1 VAAAYIAPSTRV
13 DIGGGVLNLHC
24 TGDGPRTVV
33 FEAGGSDWSV
43 IWALVQ
49 PQLGPRFRA
58 CSYDRAGL
66 GYSDPSPWPRTPI
79 AIVEDLHSLVG
90 AAALPRPFILV
101 GHSLGGFDAKLYA
114 VLYPDDVEGLVL
126 VDPSEE
132 NEDVRGRAVLEEQLG
147 AREAARAR
155 LAGNSFVTF
164 LLDRYRTC
172 AAEAQKGALDPAS
185 RTYRRC
191 SDPVRPLLGEAIAA
205 ERARIQV
212 TPAYQAAQASEIL
225 NSIYGDKRGDAVYAG
240 LFRPG
245 VLGERP
251 MIVLTHGAFDADD
264 PQDRADHAV
273 MTALHRETARL
284 SLRGSQRDVA
294 GSSHNIEIDRPD
306 AVIAAIREID
316 ALLEKTPS

>member
-1 VAAAYIAPSTRV
+1 M
-13 DIGGGVLNLHC
+13 
-24 TGDGPRTVV
+24 
-33 FEAGGSDWSV
+33 
-43 IWALVQ
+43 
-49 PQLGPRFRA
+49 
-58 CSYDRAGL
+58 
-66 GYSDPSPWPRTPI
+66 
-79 AIVEDLHSLVG
+79 
-90 AAALPRPFILV
+90 
-101 GHSLGGFDAKLYA
+101 
-114 VLYPDDVEGLVL
+114 
-126 VDPSEE
+126 
-132 NEDVRGRAVLEEQLG
+132 
-147 AREAARAR
+147 
-155 LAGNSFVTF
+155 
-164 LLDRYRTC
+164 
-172 AAEAQKGALDPAS
+172 
-185 RTYRRC
+185 
-191 SDPVRPLLGEAIAA
+191 RPLLGEAIAA